1 MNEIEQA
8 REQVHKYREAVVR
21 LEAALRAAR
30 RNLRHAERG
39 LAALQ
44 TRCQECLRAHQEGPY
59 AAPPASEG
67 PVPALASHDAVEGC
81 QRVVALPRT
90 VVSIRTEG
98 A

>member
-44 TRCQECLRAHQEGPY
+44 TRCPECLRAHGPY
-59 AAPPASEG
+59 TVPPASEG
-67 PVPALASHDAVEGC
+67 PVPASHDAAEGC